1 MRYYDAMS
9 VVQVDVSYYNNSNN
23 NNTTTAT
30 ATTTTTV
37 GWVELGWCRAD
48 IQLKCKVLRYSVRW
62 VG

>member
-1 MRYYDAMS
+1 MVRYYDAMS

-37 GWVELGWCRAD
+37 GLGRIGLVSC
-48 IQLKCKVLRYSVRW
+48 
-62 VG
+62 